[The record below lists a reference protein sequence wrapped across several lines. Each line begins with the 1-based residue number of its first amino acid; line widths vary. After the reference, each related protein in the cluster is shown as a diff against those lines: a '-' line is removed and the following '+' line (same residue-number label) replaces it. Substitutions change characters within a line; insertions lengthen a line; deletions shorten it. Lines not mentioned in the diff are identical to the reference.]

1 MKLKYYLRGLGIGIL
16 VTIIIVAV
24 SGAGKNTMTDEE
36 IKDRARELG
45 MIESTVLAPSPSTEP
60 EGMETPKPSVEPE
73 ATATPKP
80 SVEPEATTTPTPS
93 TEPEATATPKPSV
106 EPETTATPEPSI
118 EPEETAAPD
127 DNVGTGETVTIVIAN
142 GESSVTV
149 SKTLEEAGLVES
161 ASDYDRYLCDNGY
174 DKKIRTGTYESPVGA
189 DEEEIA
195 LIITRRN

>member
-45 MIESTVLAPSPSTEP
+45 MIESTVLAPSQSTEP

-93 TEPEATATPKPSV
+93 TEPE
-106 EPETTATPEPSI
+106 ETI
-118 EPEETAAPD
+118 IPD

-174 DKKIRTGTYESPVGA
+174 DKKIRTGTYEIPVGA

-195 LIITRRN
+195 LIITRHN

>member
-80 SVEPEATTTPTPS
+80 SVEPEATATPEPS
-93 TEPEATATPKPSV
+93 IGPEETATP
-106 EPETTATPEPSI
+106 TPSI
-118 EPEETAAPD
+118 EPEETIIPD

-174 DKKIRTGTYESPVGA
+174 DKKIRTGTYEIPVGA